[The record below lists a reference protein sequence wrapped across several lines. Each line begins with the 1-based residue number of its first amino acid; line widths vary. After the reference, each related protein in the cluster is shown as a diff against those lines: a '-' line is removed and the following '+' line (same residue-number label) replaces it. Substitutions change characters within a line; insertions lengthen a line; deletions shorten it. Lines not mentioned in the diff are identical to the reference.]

1 MVQQCTICQKAK
13 PDRSRYPG
21 LLQPLPV
28 PTSSW
33 DIISM
38 DFVESLPQSGVA
50 NAILVVINKF
60 TKFGHFIPLKHP
72 YTASS
77 VAKLFMDNVYKL
89 HGLPSA
95 IISDRD
101 KIFTSNFWKQLFQ
114 LAGTKLRLSTSYHP
128 QTDGQTERLNQC
140 LETYLR
146 YFVHACPSKWIN
158 WLFLAKYWYNTSL
171 HSALGWSPFEVLYG
185 YTPKHFGFSVDYAIP
200 DNTDLSTWLSDRTI
214 MQDLVR
220 QHLLR
225 AQMRMK
231 RQSWR
236 LCYIH
241 MLVMFTAWVVY

>member
-171 HSALGWSPFEVLYG
+171 HSALG
-185 YTPKHFGFSVDYAIP
+185 
-200 DNTDLSTWLSDRTI
+200 
-214 MQDLVR
+214 
-220 QHLLR
+220 
-225 AQMRMK
+225 
-231 RQSWR
+231 
-236 LCYIH
+236 
-241 MLVMFTAWVVY
+241 